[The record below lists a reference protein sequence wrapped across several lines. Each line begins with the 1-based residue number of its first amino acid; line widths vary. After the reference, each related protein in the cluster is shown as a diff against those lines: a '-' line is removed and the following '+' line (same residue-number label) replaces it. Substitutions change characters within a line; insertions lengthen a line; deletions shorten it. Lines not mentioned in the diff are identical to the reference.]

1 MSNLT
6 TEITDVLKEDPIYA
20 ELIRI
25 TQQYRA
31 EYPDIP
37 FNVSKMMEPRK
48 HIMCGMTFSGNT
60 VIFGPEYTITGID
73 FLKLTEENGEM
84 LEKANSDFFFDML
97 SVFPEQGNYVLEAI
111 QYADV
116 IHPENDIFGE
126 KLKIVFRGLT
136 YQKYELH
143 GWAFEQKDDDG
154 EWDFILSTTRK
165 DMFTFY
171 NKNNQAFMLENE
183 DALTEENKDDEFWF
197 NVESYRLSKIVFR
210 MTLDMKNIEEEEK
223 TEK

>member
-6 TEITDVLKEDPIYA
+6 IEISDVLKEDPIYA

-25 TQQYRA
+25 TQKYRS

-48 HIMCGMTFSGNT
+48 HTMCGVTFTGKT
-60 VIFGPEYTITGID
+60 VIFGPEYTITGIN
-73 FLKLTEENGEM
+73 FLNLTEENGEV
-84 LEKANSDFFFDML
+84 LEKANSDFFFEML
-97 SVFPEQGNYVLEAI
+97 EVFPEEGDYVLEAI
-111 QYADV
+111 QYAD
-116 IHPENDIFGE
+116 IILPENDILGE
-126 KLKIVFRGLT
+126 KPKIVFRGLT

-143 GWAFEQKDDDG
+143 GWAFEQKNEDE

-165 DMFTFY
+165 DMFSFY
-171 NKNNQAFMLENE
+171 NKNGQAFMLEDE
-183 DALTEENKDDEFWF
+183 DALTEANKDDEFWF
-197 NVESYRLSKIVFR
+197 NIESYRLSKIVFR
-210 MTLDMKNIEEEEK
+210 MTLDMKNIEDEK